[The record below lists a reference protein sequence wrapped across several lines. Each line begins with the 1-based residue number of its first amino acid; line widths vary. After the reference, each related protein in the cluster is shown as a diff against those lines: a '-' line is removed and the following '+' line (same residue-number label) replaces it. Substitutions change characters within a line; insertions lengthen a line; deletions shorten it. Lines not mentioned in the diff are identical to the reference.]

1 MVQRE
6 AVWEQFLILDLENTF
21 QVFSYKMDLAA
32 LVGQNKSSFIREIS
46 F

>member
-6 AVWEQFLILDLENTF
+6 VVWEQFLILDLEKTF
-21 QVFSYKMDLAA
+21 KVYSYMDQYA
-32 LVGQNKSSFIREIS
+32 LVGQRESSFIREIS